1 MKKFKALLFVS
12 LIVTSV
18 YTFAQ
23 KQISDQSHGWLMYF
37 GNHRFNERFGLHT
50 EYQWRR
56 ADFMEHWQQSL
67 LRLGVDYYAKNGGQ
81 YTIGYAWIES
91 FAYGDQPIARAFNE
105 HRIWE
110 QFITKSKVGRVDIQ
124 HRYRLEQ
131 RWLENW
137 LKNTENTDSLGGFV
151 NKNRARYRV
160 MANMPI
166 NRREMSD
173 NTLFISIYDEVFLG
187 FGQNIAKNVLDQ
199 NRLYAAVGYKF
210 NSKFSLQL
218 GYLNQYVIKSD
229 GIKAERNHTLQM
241 ALFYNLDFRKE
252 ATANNEKK

>member
-160 MANMPI
+160 MANIPI

-173 NTLFISIYDEVFLG
+173 KTLFISIYDEVFLG

-229 GIKAERNHTLQM
+229 GIKAERNHTLQV
-241 ALFYNLDFRKE
+241 AISHYIDFTNLTIGD
-252 ATANNEKK
+252 KKL